1 MNKPPSS
8 SLNLRILKTMILNSV
23 SKTRDTFSEEEE
35 KSKPKVGGIS
45 ITRWRLGQTHPFILP
60 HLVMMWEML
69 LIWDLVAA
77 VYAGD
82 VVDSDSD
89 NSDDVDVESEDWG
102 RWPLFYFLIWLYFL
116 TDSIRLVNFADLP
129 SWSPN
134 LLKPTMMLPADMVR
148 SPCFQMTRFSPRAS
162 TSQESKTSRSWKK
175 RISVLAS
182 YQRFK
187 QFL

>member
-23 SKTRDTFSEEEE
+23 SKTRETFSEEEE

-69 LIWDLVAA
+69 LIWYLVNA

-82 VVDSDSD
+82 VVDSGSD
-89 NSDDVDVESEDWG
+89 ESDDVDLESEDWG
-102 RWPLFYFLIWLYFL
+102 CRCRWIQMTSF
-116 TDSIRLVNFADLP
+116 LP
-129 SWSPN
+129 SDLVVFVTGSIHPDH
-134 LLKPTMMLPADMVR
+134 TMMLPADMVR
-148 SPCFQMTRFSPRAS
+148 SPCFQMTKFDDVWPFM
-162 TSQESKTSRSWKK
+162 TKFDQ
-175 RISVLAS
+175 VL
-182 YQRFK
+182 
-187 QFL
+187 